1 MVSTPGRHLP
11 HQPPHNGARY
21 DRFDNIKKPSGIAP
35 LRGSHQQGATMTA
48 TVINLTKR
56 RADLIEHQDRAYLA
70 QIFAAPAYMA
80 LPFVTLKKDTD
91 GLGAWSEGESYW
103 NDVPTDDGCADHE
116 RGRAYAQMAI
126 AALASDCRSARG
138 LELTL
143 EHMFLDAVRRRE
155 KGGKYSRSL
164 ASAARAFLNEL
175 ARHINEGV
183 GGRLVQS

>member
-1 MVSTPGRHLP
+1 
-11 HQPPHNGARY
+11 
-21 DRFDNIKKPSGIAP
+21 
-35 LRGSHQQGATMTA
+35 MTA

-56 RADLIEHQDRAYLA
+56 RSDLVEHQDRAYLA
-70 QIFAAPAYMA
+70 QIFATPAYMA

-103 NDVPTDDGCADHE
+103 NDVPTDDRLADYKRGCA
-116 RGRAYAQMAI
+116 YAEMAM
-126 AALASDCRSARG
+126 AALASDCGSARG

-164 ASAARAFLNEL
+164 APAAYAFLGKL
-175 ARHINEGV
+175 AGHINKGV
-183 GGRLVQS
+183 GGRPVQS

>member
-1 MVSTPGRHLP
+1 
-11 HQPPHNGARY
+11 
-21 DRFDNIKKPSGIAP
+21 
-35 LRGSHQQGATMTA
+35 MTA

-56 RADLIEHQDRAYLA
+56 RSDLVEHQDRVYLA
-70 QIFAAPAYMA
+70 RMLAAPAYMA

-103 NDVPTDDGCADHE
+103 NDVPADDCLADHK
-116 RGRAYAQMAI
+116 RGRAYAEMAI
-126 AALASDCRSARG
+126 AALASDCCSARG

-164 ASAARAFLNEL
+164 APSAHAFLFGL

-183 GGRLVQS
+183 GGGRCIHERRDCSGAPVTRPSCKF

>member
-1 MVSTPGRHLP
+1 
-11 HQPPHNGARY
+11 
-21 DRFDNIKKPSGIAP
+21 
-35 LRGSHQQGATMTA
+35 MTA

-70 QIFAAPAYMA
+70 QIFATPAYMA

-103 NDVPTDDGCADHE
+103 NDVPTDDGCADYK
-116 RGRAYAQMAI
+116 RGCAYAEMAI
-126 AALASDCRSARG
+126 AALASDHRHARG

-143 EHMFLDAVRRRE
+143 DHIFLDAVRTRE

-164 ASAARAFLNEL
+164 APAAHAFLGKL
-175 ARHINEGV
+175 AGHINKGV
-183 GGRLVQS
+183 GGRPVQS